1 MLRAGHEPAEEL
13 VVAGAI
19 DHERLHAV
27 REQTR
32 DQHVDQERLAA
43 ARARVDQ
50 QRPVV
55 VGRIE
60 RVDQRDLAA
69 RVGERERHTLRRAAA
84 RADQRDGVADVAGD
98 VLARHPRDVA
108 AERQRGLPELELAQL
123 AGVHARVGGGDDLA
137 AGLLDRL
144 GELHRVRV
152 GAALA
157 DRLVD
162 RDLKRRRALVPG
174 ELAQQLRELLLLG
187 EHLVVGRAAAQ
198 LGAAVDAEQ
207 PPVPRL
213 EARAL
218 AQAVERVHVDRE
230 RERPLDLHRVQQPP
244 ELGRVRQRRHVQ
256 RLLEVAVDAQVALV
270 GAVDR
275 RVRDELAQRVRG
287 ARRLAR
293 VGHGVELADEL
304 EPLLARSRPA
314 LRCPIGGRRVEAPP
328 QQIEHLRSRQHVR
341 AEIERLEVTADRVR
355 HMQRL
360 ARHPP
365 MRLERPLQ
373 RRRGQPRAAD
383 RKQIAPADP
392 HPLVG
397 DVRDDHVVGD
407 VDRGLGLSVS
417 LQRLAQRG
425 VKPRER
431 RRAPAGVAVEAPAAA
446 RSASAWL
453 CSSTASSRTG
463 VAST

>member
-1 MLRAGHEPAEEL
+1 MPPPERALTSSVPLSWAGSNGFISATSRPGSVNANGTPRGEPQLVPTSGTVSPTWRVTYLRVIRATSRPSGSEDCQSSSWRSWPAF
-13 VVAGAI
+13 
-19 DHERLHAV
+19 
-27 REQTR
+27 TR
-32 DQHVDQERLAA
+32 ASEAAMISRLACSTA
-43 ARARVDQ
+43 SASCTA
-50 QRPVV
+50 
-55 VGRIE
+55 I
-60 RVDQRDLAA
+60 
-69 RVGERERHTLRRAAA
+69 
-84 RADQRDGVADVAGD
+84 
-98 VLARHPRDVA
+98 
-108 AERQRGLPELELAQL
+108 
-123 AGVHARVGGGDDLA
+123 
-137 AGLLDRL
+137 
-144 GELHRVRV
+144 RV

-162 RDLKRRRALVPG
+162 RNLKRRRALVPG
-174 ELAQQLRELLLLG
+174 ELAEQLTKLLLLG
-187 EHLVVGRAAAQ
+187 EHLVIRAAAAQ

-207 PPVPRL
+207 PPVPRPK
-213 EARAL
+213 ARAL
-218 AQAVERVHVDRE
+218 AQAVERMHVDRE
-230 RERPLDLHRVQQPP
+230 RERPLDLHRVQQPA

-287 ARRLAR
+287 ARRLAGI
-293 VGHGVELADEL
+293 GHGVELADEL
-304 EPLLARSRPA
+304 EPLLACSRPA
-314 LRCPIGGRRVEAPP
+314 LRCAIGSRRVEAPP

-341 AEIERLEVTADRVR
+341 AEIERLKVTTDRVR

-373 RRRGQPRAAD
+373 RRRGQRSAAD

-407 VDRGLGLSVS
+407 VDGGLGLGVS

-431 RRAPAGVAVEAPAAA
+431 RSPPAGVAAKRPPRPLCLRLAVLHAPP
-446 RSASAWL
+446 
-453 CSSTASSRTG
+453 CSRTG